1 MTRMGRRA
9 ASSRVASLL
18 PSSTSRTSSTA
29 PAGMA
34 CHVRASVRAALYAGM
49 TTTTLLTR
57 TAGRVGWA
65 ALAPALLVGI
75 DELLPH
81 RVHHGLH
88 ARVQVELLQDV
99 PDVVLHRVLGDVEL
113 VGDLAVAHAL
123 GHQSQHLELPAG
135 ERGGGELLLLLRLLH
150 QSVEFGEQLGS

>member
-34 CHVRASVRAALYAGM
+34 CHLRASVRAALYAGI

-57 TAGRVGWA
+57 TAGRGGWG
-65 ALAPALLVGI
+65 ALAPALLLGVA
-75 DELLPH
+75 EALPPRLHH
-81 RVHHGLH
+81 RPTRREQG
-88 ARVQVELLQDV
+88 ELLQDV
-99 PDVVLHRVLGDVEL
+99 PG
-113 VGDLAVAHAL
+113 
-123 GHQSQHLELPAG
+123 
-135 ERGGGELLLLLRLLH
+135 
-150 QSVEFGEQLGS
+150 